1 MPSREDIEQFI
12 SAEHKWND
20 DAPAKTIGGIGNSG
34 HTWGTHDAAEWDR
47 KNKFADALNST
58 FYIQGV
64 PTSADDYESRVANMI
79 AVAESRGWTAVRVKR
94 DAHHNPTTGFAV
106 PYSEQFLVEDQN
118 VNIHASTIR
127 ADRDFTGLMHAESW
141 FRAQYAEQAKEI
153 NARQLKEA
161 KALREHE
168 ARKEEALNQPVYG
181 WQLEE
186 VREELAAIRKLLEKQ
201 AGE

>member
-1 MPSREDIEQFI
+1 MPSREDIDQFI

-20 DAPAKTIGGIGNSG
+20 NAPAKQVGGIANSG
-34 HTWGTHDAAEWDR
+34 HAWGAHDAAEW
-47 KNKFADALNST
+47 KAQNELADALNST

-64 PTSADDYESRVANMI
+64 PESAVDYESRVANMI

-127 ADRDFTGLMHAESW
+127 ADRDFTGLIQCESW

-153 NARQLKEA
+153 KAEQLRKA
-161 KALREHE
+161 KALRD
-168 ARKEEALNQPVYG
+168 RDQRQEEALNQPVYG
-181 WQLEE
+181 WELQQL
-186 VREELAAIRKLLEKQ
+186 REELAAIRALLEKND
-201 AGE
+201 A